1 MLGPEVETMPTGT
14 TRFRVRRD
22 ASGWMVGG
30 GERRWRRGT
39 LLEGRVVRRNAAVRR
54 VVIDTVDGIFTLNEE
69 DLEPAERLPGA
80 A

>member
-1 MLGPEVETMPTGT
+1 MLGPKVETIPTGT
-14 TRFRVRRD
+14 ARFRVRRD
-22 ASGWMVGG
+22 AYGWVVGG

-39 LLEGRVVRRNAAVRR
+39 LLEGRVVRRNEAARR
-54 VVIDTVDGIFTLNEE
+54 VVIDTGEGVFTLNEE